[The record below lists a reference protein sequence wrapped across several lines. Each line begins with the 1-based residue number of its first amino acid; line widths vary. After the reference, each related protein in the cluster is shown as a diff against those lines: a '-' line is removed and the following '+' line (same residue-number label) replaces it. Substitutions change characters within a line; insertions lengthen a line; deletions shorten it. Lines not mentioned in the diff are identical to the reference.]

1 MAEIGGL
8 SMGAAAASAAPD
20 ASEPGFVRWFRGAV
34 QPTTWLAI
42 ASLTI
47 LWFGIAYQMNQVR
60 KDAYR
65 REVQAAEALAEALS
79 RQIDDA
85 IQSAEAILLSLQ
97 HAYERAVALAGEPT
111 ASTLVEQL
119 ASRQQTP
126 VVVTYDSAPA
136 PANAPPTVEL
146 LPEST
151 SPQDGSRIAFR
162 LEISR
167 RVPAG
172 DALRSLRISTFAAL
186 PTLSGPQA
194 ASVGL
199 EDGFLGIVMPDGTS
213 RTVNHTATSVTAD
226 ASPPQITPA
235 EMASAR
241 DGPITRWVT
250 DDTLERTR
258 WLLTLRAIGDPGL
271 AVFLEVPE
279 RAALGGVSKAELNY
293 LFAGYVISALIF
305 LVIAL
310 GILRELKLREFSQG
324 LESSNM
330 KLDLAL
336 ENIPQGLAML
346 DQSERV
352 IVSNRRY
359 AELYDILPALI
370 RPGMTLAEVIQLR
383 ITHGLIDDAGAEGF
397 RLDASRPSRVQQ
409 LNDGRTML
417 VSKRAM
423 PSGGWVVTHEDIT
436 HHQQIEAKILHL
448 AHHDPLTDLAN
459 RTSLLQ
465 RIDEALARLDRHGQ
479 AFAVLM
485 LDLDHF
491 KAINDTL
498 GHAAGDALL
507 RSVATRLKSCI
518 HGNDCVARLGGDEFA
533 IVQTASRNQR
543 QAAVAL
549 AARLRDAVRTPF
561 DLNGQ
566 QISLGTSI
574 GIAVAPDDGTDAD
587 QLMRNADLALYRS
600 KSEGRNDFRFYDP
613 EMDADARAR
622 HSLELA
628 LRNSIM
634 CDDFVLEYQPILTIN
649 SEICGA
655 EALIRWHRPGG
666 GVVSPAEFIGIAEE
680 TGLIVPL
687 GQWILGQACADAAQW
702 PAGIKVAVNLSPAQF
717 SGDIVA
723 VVTAALATTGLDPR
737 RLELEITE
745 SILFHANDRSLGA
758 LHQLK
763 ALGVSVVLDDFG
775 TGYSSLNY
783 LMQFPFDK
791 VKIDRSFISDIA
803 TRPDCA
809 AVVCAITG
817 LARSLRMLTTAEGVE
832 TVEQFR
838 LLQAA
843 GCSQVQGYLFG
854 CPGPVS
860 GLDFT
865 SLGAGARMAG

>member
-1 MAEIGGL
+1 VGR
-8 SMGAAAASAAPD
+8 SSRP
-20 ASEPGFVRWFRGAV
+20 RGS
-34 QPTTWLAI
+34 I

-79 RQIDDA
+79 RQIVGA
-85 IQSAEAILLSLQ
+85 IQNAEAILLSLQ
-97 HAYERAVALAGEPT
+97 HSYELTVALAGEP
-111 ASTLVEQL
+111 AARTLMEQL
-119 ASRQQTP
+119 ASKQQVP
-126 VVVTYDSAPA
+126 VVLAFETAPA
-136 PANAPPTVEL
+136 SANAPSSVGLVPDPGTPRE
-146 LPEST
+146 
-151 SPQDGSRIAFR
+151 GSRSPFL
-162 LEISR
+162 LEMSR

-172 DALRSLRISTFAAL
+172 DALRSLRISTFTPL
-186 PTLSGPQA
+186 PELSEPQA

-199 EDGFLGIVMPDGTS
+199 DDGILGIVMPDGTS
-213 RTVNHTATSVTAD
+213 RIVNHRAAPAAAE
-226 ASPPQITPA
+226 ASAPQITST
-235 EMASAR
+235 EMSSAW
-241 DGPITRWVT
+241 DAPVTRWVT
-250 DDTLERTR
+250 DDTLERAR
-258 WLLTLRAIGDPGL
+258 WLLTWRAIRDPGL

-293 LFAGYVISALIF
+293 LFVGYAISALIF

-310 GILRELKLREFSQG
+310 GIVRELKLREFSDG

-336 ENIPQGLAML
+336 ENSPQGLAML
-346 DQSERV
+346 DQDERV

-359 AELYDILPALI
+359 AELYGIVPALVT
-370 RPGMTLAEVIQLR
+370 PGMTLTEVIQLR
-383 ITHGLIDDAGAEGF
+383 ISHGLIDDAGQDGF
-397 RLDASRPSRVQQ
+397 LPDAGGASKVQH
-409 LNDGRTML
+409 LKDGRSML
-417 VSKRAM
+417 VSRQAM
-423 PSGGWVVTHEDIT
+423 PTGGWVVTHEDIT
-436 HHQQIEAKILHL
+436 HHQQIEAKILHM

-465 RIDEALARLDRHGQ
+465 RIGEALARLNRHGE
-479 AFAVLM
+479 AFAVMM

-498 GHAAGDALL
+498 GHAVGDALL
-507 RSVATRLKSCI
+507 RSIAARLKSCV
-518 HGNDCVARLGGDEFA
+518 HGTDCVARLGGDEFA
-533 IVQTASRNQR
+533 IVQTAPRNLR
-543 QAAVAL
+543 EAAVAL
-549 AARLRDAVRTPF
+549 ASRVRDAVRTPF
-561 DLNGQ
+561 DLDGQ

-574 GIAVAPDDGTDAD
+574 GIAVAPDDGADAD

-613 EMDADARAR
+613 AMDADARAR

-628 LRNSIM
+628 LRNSMM
-634 CDDFVLEYQPILTIN
+634 CDDFFLEYQPILTIN
-649 SEICGA
+649 SEICGV

-680 TGLIVPL
+680 TGLIVSL
-687 GQWILGQACADAAQW
+687 GEWILRQACADATHW
-702 PAGIKVAVNLSPAQF
+702 PPGVKVAVNLSPAQF

-723 VVTAALATTGLDPR
+723 VVTSALASTGLDPR

-758 LHQLK
+758 LHRLK

-783 LMQFPFDK
+783 LLQFPFDK

-809 AVVCAITG
+809 AVVCAITA

-832 TVEQFR
+832 TVVQFK

-854 CPGPVS
+854 RPRPFGD
-860 GLDFT
+860 LDFT
-865 SLGAGARMAG
+865 AIDGAAARMAG